1 MYHRDINFYLIG
13 NRCNELEIVKK
24 MAPLDKFRHKFEE
37 SSNVEVSKL
46 LNANV
51 IILNLVN
58 VDTTKLLSQVL
69 SNKKETSQLIVLT
82 NQEGIIS
89 LGENIWKI
97 KDIWLIPMLEQ
108 EIEFRFRRW
117 QESYKLSKD
126 FWQST
131 QYLEA
136 AIDTTPNLVW
146 FKNKDGVHE
155 KVNNSFC
162 NIVNKSKQQIEGKRH
177 AFIWG
182 VDEDDPAC
190 IASEEEVMLH
200 RKALSTKEFIRT
212 GEGEKE
218 FDVYKAPLYDIDGSV
233 MGTVGVAI
241 DVTKEQLYRKDL
253 IKRSETL
260 EKVFTTL
267 DCGVIRHS
275 MDGKTVMSINEAALN
290 ILGYATKEALLQ
302 DGFHSV
308 SMSVVEEDKTKLY
321 NAISSL
327 QREGDSVSV
336 EYKVRHKDGKLVYVM
351 GNIKLLKEN
360 GEYLY
365 QRFLLDCTFQK
376 VQENKEKRQY
386 SYMIQALSVGYDLVC
401 YFGTRKGL
409 GKTIQINELHKD
421 RFGDIFNGNILLEES
436 MRHYI
441 DKFVCDE
448 DKNALKE
455 FFQLK
460 NIKEI
465 LKHEASHYVTYRVNI
480 NGKLL
485 YYQIKL
491 ISIKDLDGGYNIV
504 IGFRCVDEEIRS
516 EMEQKKALEEML
528 EQVQKANEAKTT
540 FLSNMSHDIRTPMNA
555 ILGFTSLA
563 LNNKDDINRVMDY
576 LLKIKSSGTYMLNLL
591 NNILDM
597 SYIESGKIKIHDT
610 PNSLTHLV
618 NNLENSFKEELK
630 EKDLTLTTYINHL
643 EHDKVYYDKL
653 RLKQIF
659 FNLLSNAIKYTN
671 KGGKIDFTVSEDI
684 LDKDDYGNY
693 EFRIKDNGIGM
704 SQEFLNHIFEPFE
717 REKNTTMS
725 GISGT
730 GLGLSITKNI
740 VDNMNG
746 IIEVKSVEGKGSEF
760 IISFIFRICTD
771 LEDLNTSSDE
781 NTNDVDELIEEDIK
795 GHPEAAEKEKSTQK
809 NTNTVDK
816 NTLNLS
822 DCRILLVEDNELNQ
836 EIAVAILEDEGY
848 IVEVANNGQIAVD
861 MISKSSP
868 GYYKIVLMDIQM
880 PVMNGYE
887 ATEAIR
893 KLENKHLSSIPILAM
908 TANAFEE
915 DKQKALRS
923 SMTDFISKPIDTDYL
938 FTILKKILL

>member
-1 MYHRDINFYLIG
+1 MYHRDINFYLVG

-37 SSNVEVSKL
+37 SSNVEVSKV

-58 VDTTKLLSQVL
+58 VDTTKMLSQVL
-69 SNKKETSQLIVLT
+69 SNKKETSQLIILT
-82 NQEGIIS
+82 TQEGIIS
-89 LGENIWKI
+89 LGENIWEI
-97 KDIWLIPMLEQ
+97 KDIWLMPMLEQ

-117 QESYKLSKD
+117 QEDYKLSKD

-136 AIDTTPNLVW
+136 AIDATPNLVW
-146 FKNKDGVHE
+146 FKDKDGVHE

-200 RKALSTKEFIRT
+200 RKSLSTKEFIRT

-302 DGFHSV
+302 DGFRSV

-436 MRHYI
+436 MRRYI

-460 NIKEI
+460 NIKDI

-480 NGKLL
+480 DGKLL

-528 EQVQKANEAKTT
+528 QQVQKANEAKTT
-540 FLSNMSHDIRTPMNA
+540 FLSNMSHDIKTPMNA

-563 LNNKDDINRVMDY
+563 LNNKDDINRIMDY

-597 SYIESGKIKIHDT
+597 SYIESGKIKIHET
-610 PNSLTHLV
+610 PNSLTQLV
-618 NNLENSFKEELK
+618 NNLESSFKEELK

-671 KGGKIDFTVSEDI
+671 KGGKIEFTVSEDM
-684 LDKDDYGNY
+684 LDKDDYGSY

-771 LEDLNTSSDE
+771 LEGLNTLSDE
-781 NTNDVDELIEEDIK
+781 NTDGVDELIEEDIK
-795 GHPEAAEKEKSTQK
+795 ERPEAAEK

-816 NTLNLS
+816 KTLNLS

-848 IVEVANNGQIAVD
+848 TVEVASNGQIAVD

-868 GYYKIVLMDIQM
+868 GYYKVVLMDIQM

-893 KLENKHLSSIPILAM
+893 KLENRDLSSIPILAM

-938 FTILKKILL
+938 FSILKKILL

>member
-1 MYHRDINFYLIG
+1 MYHRDINFYLVG

-37 SSNVEVSKL
+37 SSNVEVSKV

-58 VDTTKLLSQVL
+58 VDTTKMLSQVL
-69 SNKKETSQLIVLT
+69 SNKKETSQLIILT
-82 NQEGIIS
+82 NQEDIIS
-89 LGENIWKI
+89 LGENIWEI
-97 KDIWLIPMLEQ
+97 KDIWLMPMLEQ

-117 QESYKLSKD
+117 QEDYKLSKD

-136 AIDTTPNLVW
+136 AIDATPNLVW
-146 FKNKDGVHE
+146 FKDKDGVHE

-200 RKALSTKEFIRT
+200 RKSLSTKEFIRT

-302 DGFHSV
+302 DGFRSV

-436 MRHYI
+436 MRRYI

-460 NIKEI
+460 NIKDI

-480 NGKLL
+480 DGKLL

-528 EQVQKANEAKTT
+528 QQVQKANEAKTT

-563 LNNKDDINRVMDY
+563 LNNKDDINRIMDY

-597 SYIESGKIKIHDT
+597 SYIESGKIKIHET
-610 PNSLTHLV
+610 PNSLTQLV
-618 NNLENSFKEELK
+618 NNLESSFKEELK

-671 KGGKIDFTVSEDI
+671 KGGKIEFTVSEDM
-684 LDKDDYGNY
+684 LDKDDYGSY

-740 VDNMNG
+740 VDNMNS

-771 LEDLNTSSDE
+771 LEGLNTLSDE
-781 NTNDVDELIEEDIK
+781 NTDGVDELIEEDIK
-795 GHPEAAEKEKSTQK
+795 ERPEAAEK

-816 NTLNLS
+816 KTLNLS

-848 IVEVANNGQIAVD
+848 TVEVASNGQIAVD

-868 GYYKIVLMDIQM
+868 GYYKVVLMDIQM

-893 KLENKHLSSIPILAM
+893 KLENRDLSSIPILAM

-938 FTILKKILL
+938 FSILKKILL

>member
-336 EYKVRHKDGKLVYVM
+336 
-351 GNIKLLKEN
+351 
-360 GEYLY
+360 
-365 QRFLLDCTFQK
+365 
-376 VQENKEKRQY
+376 
-386 SYMIQALSVGYDLVC
+386 
-401 YFGTRKGL
+401 
-409 GKTIQINELHKD
+409 
-421 RFGDIFNGNILLEES
+421 
-436 MRHYI
+436 
-441 DKFVCDE
+441 
-448 DKNALKE
+448 
-455 FFQLK
+455 
-460 NIKEI
+460 
-465 LKHEASHYVTYRVNI
+465 
-480 NGKLL
+480 
-485 YYQIKL
+485 
-491 ISIKDLDGGYNIV
+491 
-504 IGFRCVDEEIRS
+504 
-516 EMEQKKALEEML
+516 
-528 EQVQKANEAKTT
+528 
-540 FLSNMSHDIRTPMNA
+540 
-555 ILGFTSLA
+555 
-563 LNNKDDINRVMDY
+563 
-576 LLKIKSSGTYMLNLL
+576 
-591 NNILDM
+591 
-597 SYIESGKIKIHDT
+597 
-610 PNSLTHLV
+610 
-618 NNLENSFKEELK
+618 
-630 EKDLTLTTYINHL
+630 
-643 EHDKVYYDKL
+643 
-653 RLKQIF
+653 
-659 FNLLSNAIKYTN
+659 
-671 KGGKIDFTVSEDI
+671 
-684 LDKDDYGNY
+684 
-693 EFRIKDNGIGM
+693 
-704 SQEFLNHIFEPFE
+704 
-717 REKNTTMS
+717 
-725 GISGT
+725 
-730 GLGLSITKNI
+730 
-740 VDNMNG
+740 
-746 IIEVKSVEGKGSEF
+746 
-760 IISFIFRICTD
+760 
-771 LEDLNTSSDE
+771 
-781 NTNDVDELIEEDIK
+781 
-795 GHPEAAEKEKSTQK
+795 
-809 NTNTVDK
+809 
-816 NTLNLS
+816 
-822 DCRILLVEDNELNQ
+822 
-836 EIAVAILEDEGY
+836 
-848 IVEVANNGQIAVD
+848 
-861 MISKSSP
+861 
-868 GYYKIVLMDIQM
+868 
-880 PVMNGYE
+880 
-887 ATEAIR
+887 
-893 KLENKHLSSIPILAM
+893 
-908 TANAFEE
+908 
-915 DKQKALRS
+915 
-923 SMTDFISKPIDTDYL
+923 
-938 FTILKKILL
+938 

>member
-1 MYHRDINFYLIG
+1 MYHHDINFYLVG

-37 SSNVEVSKL
+37 STNIEVSKV
-46 LNANV
+46 LNADI

-58 VDTTKLLSQVL
+58 ADTTKILSQVL
-69 SNKKETSQLIVLT
+69 SNKKEVSQLIVLT
-82 NQEGIIS
+82 NQEGIIR
-89 LGENIWKI
+89 LGESIWEI

-108 EIEFRFRRW
+108 EIKFRFKRW
-117 QESYKLSKD
+117 QENYKLSKD

-146 FKNKDGVHE
+146 FKDKEGIHE

-182 VDEDDPAC
+182 VDEDDPSC
-190 IASEEEVMLH
+190 IASEEEVMLN
-200 RKALSTKEFIRT
+200 RKALSTKEVIQT
-212 GEGEKE
+212 SDGEKE

-327 QREGDSVSV
+327 QKEGDSISV

-401 YFGTRKGL
+401 YFGTRIGL

-421 RFGDIFNGNILLEES
+421 RFGDIFNGDILLEES
-436 MRHYI
+436 MGHYI
-441 DKFVCDE
+441 DKFVCQE

-455 FFQLK
+455 FFKLK
-460 NIKEI
+460 NIKDI

-480 NGKLL
+480 DGKLL

-516 EMEQKKALEEML
+516 EMEKKKALEEML
-528 EQVQKANEAKTT
+528 QQVQKANEAKTT

-563 LNNKDDINRVMDY
+563 LNNKDDMNRVMDY

-597 SYIESGKIKIHDT
+597 SYIESGKIKIHEA
-610 PNSLTHLV
+610 PNSLLHLV
-618 NNLENSFKEELK
+618 NNLESSFKEELK
-630 EKDLTLTTYINHL
+630 EKDLALTIYINHL

-653 RLKQIF
+653 RLKQVF

-671 KGGKIDFTVSEDI
+671 KGGKIDFTVSENI

-771 LEDLNTSSDE
+771 LEGLNTLSDK
-781 NTNDVDELIEEDIK
+781 NTNEIEELIEEDIK
-795 GHPEAAEKEKSTQK
+795 ESPQAAEKEKSTEK
-809 NTNTVDK
+809 NTNIVDK
-816 NTLNLS
+816 KILNIS

-836 EIAVAILEDEGY
+836 EIAVSILEDEGY
-848 IVEVANNGQIAVD
+848 IVEVADNGQIAVD

-868 GYYKIVLMDIQM
+868 GYYKVVLMDIQM

-893 KLENKHLSSIPILAM
+893 KLENKQLASIPILAM
-908 TANAFEE
+908 TANAFEG

>member
-1 MYHRDINFYLIG
+1 MYHRDINFYLVG

-24 MAPLDKFRHKFEE
+24 MAPLDKFRYKFEE
-37 SSNVEVSKL
+37 SSNVEVSKV

-58 VDTTKLLSQVL
+58 VDTTKILSQVL
-69 SNKKETSQLIVLT
+69 SNKKETSQLIILT

-89 LGENIWKI
+89 LGENIWEI
-97 KDIWLIPMLEQ
+97 KDIWLMPMLEQ

-117 QESYKLSKD
+117 QEDYKLSKD

-136 AIDTTPNLVW
+136 AIDATPNLVW
-146 FKNKDGVHE
+146 FKDKDGVHE

-182 VDEDDPAC
+182 VDEDGPAC

-200 RKALSTKEFIRT
+200 RRSLSTKEFIRT

-302 DGFHSV
+302 DGFRSV

-460 NIKEI
+460 NIKDI

-480 NGKLL
+480 DGKLL

-528 EQVQKANEAKTT
+528 QQVQKANEAKTT

-563 LNNKDDINRVMDY
+563 LNNKDDINRIMDY

-597 SYIESGKIKIHDT
+597 SYIESGKIKIHET
-610 PNSLTHLV
+610 PNSLTQLV
-618 NNLENSFKEELK
+618 NNLESSFKEELK

-671 KGGKIDFTVSEDI
+671 KGGKIEFTVSEDM
-684 LDKDDYGNY
+684 LDKDDYGSY

-771 LEDLNTSSDE
+771 LEGLNTLSDE
-781 NTNDVDELIEEDIK
+781 NTDGVDELIEEDIK
-795 GHPEAAEKEKSTQK
+795 ERPEAAEK

-816 NTLNLS
+816 KTLNLS

-848 IVEVANNGQIAVD
+848 TVEVASNGQIAVD

-868 GYYKIVLMDIQM
+868 GYYKVVLMDIQM

-893 KLENKHLSSIPILAM
+893 KLENRDLSSIPILAM

-938 FTILKKILL
+938 FSILKKILL